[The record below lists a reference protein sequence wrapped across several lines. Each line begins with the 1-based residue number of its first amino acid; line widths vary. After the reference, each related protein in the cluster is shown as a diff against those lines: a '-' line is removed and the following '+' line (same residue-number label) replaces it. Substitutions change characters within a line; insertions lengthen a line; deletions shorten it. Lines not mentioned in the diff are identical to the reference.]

1 MDRTLIESQQL
12 DLLFEQMLASRMQ
25 QGNPGTVV
33 AAASAVGGASR
44 GVEAENGAALV
55 GVEEGATLLPQLQY
69 ADLCED
75 FCVEADQMWPGMC
88 CVEPLFWA

>member
-25 QGNPGTVV
+25 QANPGSV
-33 AAASAVGGASR
+33 AAAAPALGGASR
-44 GVEAENGAALV
+44 GVEAENGAAQL
-55 GVEEGATLLPQLQY
+55 GVEEGAVLLPHLQY

-75 FCVEADQMWPGMC
+75 FCVEADQTWPGR
-88 CVEPLFWA
+88 CVL